1 MDETD
6 IIIVGAGSAG
16 CVLAERLSADP
27 RLRVTLV
34 EAGGTDRRL
43 FVQMPLGYGKLY
55 HDPAVN
61 WNFRAAPD
69 PGLAGAADH
78 WPRGKLLGGSSS
90 INAMVWCRG
99 FPADYDDWAAAGAT
113 GWGWSDV
120 LPAYRALED
129 WQGGADAFRGAGG
142 PLHVSANR
150 HAVHALTEPWLAA
163 CEAAGLVRTADMNGA
178 VQEGVGHY
186 QLTLKGGRR
195 NSAARA
201 FLRPAMGRANLR
213 VITHAQATRILI
225 EEGRATGLALRRRG
239 RDETL
244 RARAGVVLAAGAVGS
259 PHLMMLSGIGPGAML
274 AAQGLPVLRD
284 SRHVGAHMAD
294 HLGINYTWRARVPTL
309 NQRLRPWW
317 GKLVSGIE
325 WLALGRG
332 PLSTSINQAG
342 GFFRTDPAQ
351 PRANMQLYMQAFS
364 TLIPRTGERPV
375 LTPDPFPG
383 MSIGL
388 SNCRPRARG
397 HLSLASPDPLVP
409 PAIHPNAFGDPA
421 DMAEMLAA
429 VKWLRRIAATPPMA
443 ELLAE
448 ELRPGP
454 EVQADDDLVADIRA
468 RSGTV
473 YHVCGTAR
481 MGADPASAVVD
492 PQLAVH
498 GVAGLWVADASVFP
512 TLIAGNTNAP
522 AILVGWRGAGMIA
535 RALQR

>member
-34 EAGGTDRRL
+34 EAGGSDRRL

-61 WNFRAAPD
+61 WNLRAAPD

-99 FPADYDDWAAAGAT
+99 FPQDYDDWAAAGAA
-113 GWGWSDV
+113 GWGWGEV
-120 LPAYRALED
+120 LPAYRAIED
-129 WQGGADAFRGAGG
+129 WEGGADAFRGAGG
-142 PLHVSANR
+142 PLHISANR
-150 HAVHALTEPWLAA
+150 HAVHGLTGPWLEA
-163 CEAAGLVRTADMNGA
+163 CAAAGLARTDDMNGA

-201 FLRPAMGRANLR
+201 FLRPAMRRANLR
-213 VITHAQATRILI
+213 VITHAQATRVVL
-225 EEGRATGLALRRRG
+225 EGGRAVGLAFRRGG
-239 RDETL
+239 RDEVL

-259 PHLMMLSGIGPGAML
+259 PHLLMLSGIGPGAML
-274 AAQGLPVLRD
+274 AAQGIGVLRD
-284 SRHVGAHMAD
+284 SPHVGAHMAD
-294 HLGINYTWRARVPTL
+294 HLGLNYTWRARVPTL

-317 GKLVSGIE
+317 GKLLAGVE
-325 WLALGRG
+325 WLLLGRG

-342 GFFRTDPAQ
+342 GFFRTDPGQA
-351 PRANMQLYMQAFS
+351 RANMQLYMQAFS

-383 MSIGL
+383 LSIGL

-397 HLSLASPDPLVP
+397 HLALASPDPLAQ
-409 PAIHPNAFGDPA
+409 PAIHPNAYGAPE

-443 ELLAE
+443 GLLEE
-448 ELRPGP
+448 ELRPGAA
-454 EVQADDDLVADIRA
+454 VQSDEALVADIRA

-481 MGADPASAVVD
+481 MGADPAAAVVD
-492 PQLAVH
+492 PRLAVH
-498 GVAGLWVADASVFP
+498 GLGGLWVADASVFP
-512 TLIAGNTNAP
+512 NLIAGNTNAP
-522 AILVGWRGAGMIA
+522 AIMVGWRGAGMIA
-535 RALQR
+535 AALR